1 MSLIRYLSPMVLAL
15 STMLPVVA
23 DAGATWTYLS
33 LEANFRCDNG
43 TTQPGYSVYAVG
55 DRPELGSGDT
65 AYAVRLSPS
74 PYPTWSGKIKFS
86 NAKPGDIV
94 KWKCIVRNENPPYDV
109 ASVQPAADNQLTLA
123 FSNTLTTTGK
133 F

>member
-1 MSLIRYLSPMVLAL
+1 MGRIRNLSPLALAL
-15 STMLPVVA
+15 SAMLPVVA

-33 LEANFRCDNG
+33 LEATFRCENG
-43 TTQPGYSVYAVG
+43 TAAAGYSVYAVG
-55 DRPELGSGDT
+55 DRAELGNGNT
-65 AYAVRLSPS
+65 ANAVRLSPS

-109 ASVQPAADNQLTLA
+109 TSVQPAADNQVTLA
-123 FSNTLTTTGK
+123 FSNTLTTTGT